1 MTKFWWGFLWGA
13 ASINVIEI
21 MLLKALGWWI
31 KYQSWKAL
39 RLKDEEYLT
48 QNNTAETT
56 RILRRKP

>member
-31 KYQSWKAL
+31 KYQSWKVL

-56 RILRRKP
+56 RILRKKP